1 MLRRLKAEDAKK
13 IGKECGLF
21 TLEKFSYSPFFGH
34 PVDMGLIGSE
44 ITEFCSEKNKISS
57 TLFKFSSEIK
67 NFYSELFFSFS
78 EVKICT
84 SKQPANTDE

>member
-34 PVDMGLIGSE
+34 PENLGLMGAEIQKINSE
-44 ITEFCSEKNKISS
+44 QNKISS
-57 TLFKFSSEIK
+57 TLFKISSELI
-67 NFYSELFFSFS
+67 FFISELFARFPGIYFTTES
-78 EVKICT
+78 
-84 SKQPANTDE
+84 

>member
-21 TLEKFSYSPFFGH
+21 TLKKTPESPFFGH
-34 PVDMGLIGSE
+34 PENLGLMGAEIQKINSE
-44 ITEFCSEKNKISS
+44 QNKMNS